1 MRLALLGGSFNPVH
15 LGHLG
20 IAAQVREALGYQR
33 VVFVPASTPVHKSF
47 EGDAGAEHRLAMLR
61 LAIRGRRGF
70 GVDDCELRRGG
81 KSYTIDTVREY
92 LRGGRVE
99 GKLGLIVGDD
109 LIEEFH
115 TWKDARTLAE
125 LVDLVVVR
133 RQSTGPLRS
142 PFPCRVLD
150 NALSPISSS
159 DIRRRLRAGQSIRG
173 LVPQSVRRYIERH
186 GLFA

>member
-33 VVFVPASTPVHKSF
+33 VVFVPASTPVHKNF

-61 LAIRGRRGF
+61 LAVRGRQGF
-70 GVDDCELRRGG
+70 RVDDCELRRGG

-92 LRGGRVE
+92 LRSGRVE
-99 GKLGLIVGDD
+99 GRLGLIIGDD
-109 LIEEFH
+109 LIGEFH
-115 TWKDARTLAE
+115 TWKEAPVLAE

-133 RQSTGPLRS
+133 RRSSGPLR
-142 PFPCRVLD
+142 PQFPCRILD
-150 NALSPISSS
+150 NSVSPISSS
-159 DIRRRLRAGQSIRG
+159 DIRLRLRAGQSIRG
-173 LVPQSVRRYIERH
+173 LVPESVRRYIKRH
-186 GLFA
+186 GLYA